1 MILVFSNIASGILRG
16 EGDTK
21 RAMYAMALGAL
32 LNMILDPIFI
42 YKLKMGVVGA
52 AWATLASICV
62 TSLVMIFWL
71 FIKKD
76 TFVDISFR
84 SFRFNYSIVKE
95 ILRVGIPSSIAQLS
109 MSVTMFILNII
120 VVKVSGTDGI
130 AVFTSAWRIMM
141 VGIVPLL
148 GVAIAVTAVTG
159 AAFGARD
166 ITKLNAGY
174 IYGIKF
180 GFTIELIIVVLVM
193 IFAPQLAFL
202 FTYSKGAVHI
212 AGDLVTAMRCLA
224 WFLIT
229 TPFGMLTSA
238 MFQGIGLGERS
249 MAVTLL
255 RTIIMQVFFSY
266 LFGIILHN
274 GIVGIWWGI
283 VSGNVTASV
292 ISFTWGYL
300 TIRLL
305 KKQPNIVEVK

>member
-1 MILVFSNIASGILRG
+1 
-16 EGDTK
+16 
-21 RAMYAMALGAL
+21 MALGAL

-42 YKLKMGVVGA
+42 YKLKLGIVGA
-52 AWATLASICV
+52 AWATLTSICV
-62 TSLVMIFWL
+62 TSLLMIFWL

-84 SFRFNYSIVKE
+84 SFRFNYTIIKE

-130 AVFTSAWRIMM
+130 AIFTSAWRIMM

-148 GVAIAVTAVTG
+148 GVAIAVTSVTG
-159 AAFGARD
+159 AAYGAKD

-174 IYGIKF
+174 IFGIRF
-180 GFTIELIIVVLVM
+180 GFTIELVIVVLVM

-202 FTYSKGAVHI
+202 FTYSKGAAHI
-212 AGDLVTAMRCLA
+212 SGNLIIAMRCLV

-266 LFGIILHN
+266 LFGVILHN

-292 ISFTWGYL
+292 ISFIWGYL

-305 KKQPNIVEVK
+305 KKQLNIVEIK